1 MKTILKIL
9 IILLPAMVS
18 AQQRSSI
25 KEQVLAEVVG
35 LEEQINKVSQLLWD
49 YSEIALK
56 EHKSTDLLIEI
67 LEKEGFNIEKSVAG
81 MPTAFVATYGTGNPV
96 IGILAEYDALPGIG
110 NAPIPYKAP
119 REDGLTSG
127 QGCGHNLFGSASVNA
142 AIATKRIMRK
152 NNMKGTIK
160 LFGTPAEETVTGK
173 VYMAKDG
180 VFDNLDAV
188 LEWHPHNQT
197 GAGFSGFYSSLAMN
211 NFEVEFFGQSAHA
224 AVDPWNGR
232 SALDAVEMMNYGV
245 NLMREHIYPTTRI
258 HYVIPNAGEAPNVVP
273 EYAKVWY
280 YVRDTSRSNVEKHY
294 QRILNIAAGSALA
307 TNTTHKVK
315 LITGVHAYN
324 VNGPILN
331 RLQENIEYVG
341 APIFTDEEQ
350 EWGKKLQEATLMDQ
364 KGFATDVEPI
374 SEDWEKL
381 PPGGG
386 STDVAEVSFLA
397 PTAGFFVATAP
408 IGVPWHSWASSASHG
423 SSAGFRGTQTAT
435 KILSL
440 TAIDLLTDKKLR
452 DEAKAYFDKKTEGKA
467 YKSPIPKDQKVTL
480 PK

>member
-1 MKTILKIL
+1 
-9 IILLPAMVS
+9 
-18 AQQRSSI
+18 
-25 KEQVLAEVVG
+25 
-35 LEEQINKVSQLLWD
+35 
-49 YSEIALK
+49 
-56 EHKSTDLLIEI
+56 
-67 LEKEGFNIEKSVAG
+67 
-81 MPTAFVATYGTGNPV
+81 
-96 IGILAEYDALPGIG
+96 
-110 NAPIPYKAP
+110 
-119 REDGLTSG
+119 
-127 QGCGHNLFGSASVNA
+127 
-142 AIATKRIMRK
+142 
-152 NNMKGTIK
+152 
-160 LFGTPAEETVTGK
+160 
-173 VYMAKDG
+173 
-180 VFDNLDAV
+180 
-188 LEWHPHNQT
+188 
-197 GAGFSGFYSSLAMN
+197 MN
-211 NFEVEFFGQSAHA
+211 NFEVEFFGQSAHG

-280 YVRDTSRSNVEKHY
+280 YVRDTSRDNVEKYY
-294 QRILNIAAGSALA
+294 QRILNIAEGSALA
-307 TNTTHKVK
+307 TGTTHKVK
-315 LITGVHAYN
+315 LNTGVHAYN
-324 VNGPILN
+324 LNGPILN

-341 APIFTDEEQ
+341 APVFTDEEQ
-350 EWGKKLQEATLMDQ
+350 EWGKKLQEATLIDQ
-364 KGFATDVEPI
+364 KGFATDVVPI
-374 SEDWEKL
+374 TEDWEKL

-408 IGVPWHSWASSASHG
+408 LGVPWHSWASSASHG